1 MLVSKANRW
10 LETQPLLLWYCLFL
24 ALIVLVTDYLTGPLI
39 QFPVLYVVPVG
50 LASWYSGRRWGYF
63 FAVTLALV
71 RLCYFT
77 IWDTPWGISVTIIN
91 TLIRIIVFS
100 GYVYLVDKVGT
111 QHRALEKKVQ
121 ILSGLLPICSFCK
134 RIRDDDGKWQPL
146 EAYIT
151 RHSEAE
157 FSHGLCPECVRIHY
171 SDYYH
176 SSSE

>member
-50 LASWYSGRRWGYF
+50 LASWYGGRRWGYL
-63 FAVTLALV
+63 FAVLMALM
-71 RLCYFT
+71 RLCYFS
-77 IWDTPWGISVTIIN
+77 IWDTPWGVSVTIVN
-91 TLIRIIVFS
+91 TLIRIIVFT

-111 QHRALEKKVQ
+111 QHRALEREVQ
-121 ILSGLLPICSFCK
+121 MLSGLLPICSFCK
-134 RIRDDDGKWQPL
+134 KIRDEEQVWQPL

-151 RHSEAE
+151 CHSEAT
-157 FSHGLCPECVRIHY
+157 FSHGLCPECARIHY
-171 SDYYH
+171 PDYYQ
-176 SSSE
+176 SSKE